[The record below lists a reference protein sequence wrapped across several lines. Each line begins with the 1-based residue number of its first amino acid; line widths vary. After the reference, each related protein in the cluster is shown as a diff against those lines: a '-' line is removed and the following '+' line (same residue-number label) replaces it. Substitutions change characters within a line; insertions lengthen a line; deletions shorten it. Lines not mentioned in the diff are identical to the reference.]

1 MSDNATCPKCRHYN
15 AMLGAEDGGTSC
27 RDCGYYEM
35 SDEQKAADEAA
46 RVADVECAI
55 VQSKAF
61 HVAEREAL
69 EADNRREACRAYRAD
84 RKPMKA
90 LANSIA
96 RIGRSN
102 RTTKALVEAMSK
114 LHRTEQQFVT
124 NACLAWLQ
132 HLSELGAHQV
142 DARNEASFTVANE
155 IMSAV
160 PRARYGLPLI

>member
-1 MSDNATCPKCRHYN
+1 MSEA
-15 AMLGAEDGGTSC
+15 
-27 RDCGYYEM
+27 
-35 SDEQKAADEAA
+35 QKAADEAA

-69 EADNRREACRAYRAD
+69 EAYSETLLNPT
-84 RKPMKA
+84 KT

-96 RIGRSN
+96 RVGRSN
-102 RTTKALVEAMSK
+102 RTTKELVQAMSK

-132 HLSELGAHQV
+132 HLAELGAHQI
-142 DARNEASFTVANE
+142 DARNEASFMVANE